1 MILIVIWYEK
11 LCKKCNDGGA
21 APWDTQRYSRQRR
34 QYSEPYAL
42 GGCTRP
48 RHRQGGRLLLPCFH
62 HYALDAR
69 CTSDEIEGFEKLG
82 NGGVC
87 IRPAD
92 RLA

>member
-42 GGCTRP
+42 GGCATLFP
-48 RHRQGGRLLLPCFH
+48 PL
-62 HYALDAR
+62 
-69 CTSDEIEGFEKLG
+69 CT
-82 NGGVC
+82 
-87 IRPAD
+87 
-92 RLA
+92 